1 MRVSSGPF
9 VVAPLELGFS
19 TNDNS
24 MTTAVVVINHS
35 SSLTE
40 NAFASMPETV
50 VS

>member
-1 MRVSSGPF
+1 MKVSSGPF

-24 MTTAVVVINHS
+24 MATAVVVINHS
-35 SSLTE
+35 SSLTQH
-40 NAFASMPETV
+40 AFAGMPETV